1 MHKTARNITQFE
13 WDGLLTGSLPRG
25 CEQCLKGAKL
35 VIFATGK
42 CRNPLCRS
50 YCPISSERRDKDIVY
65 ANERKIGKW
74 NSKSGLEV
82 VIKEA
87 ENAGSEGAS
96 FTGGNPLL
104 VADRVIEVAKNL
116 KKHFGTAF
124 HLHLYA
130 PVYHLKNRLLD
141 KLCLVIDEIR
151 FHPTSLKELL
161 MLDQAFLK
169 NWDFGI
175 EVPAFPGQ
183 ERYLIAIAEWLE
195 SKTLKYEKNS
205 FLNINQLE
213 SSESNYRFLLESG
226 FSHEKS
232 SLAAIAGSSQTAS
245 AVVRWVSSNLEQT
258 AAHYCPSS
266 AKDSVQFPARL
277 LRYARNMAQP
287 FDIIREEGPH
297 RGLLIRGT
305 IRGKRSL
312 TRQQQERI
320 KTILLEELEIPEDQI
335 AWDSNKER
343 FLVNPLIL
351 EDLASDI
358 RDISRLE
365 GFDLLFGIVE
375 EYPTADGLET
385 GFDPL

>member
-1 MHKTARNITQFE
+1 MHNTARRITQFE
-13 WDGLLTGSLPRG
+13 WDGLLTGSLPIG

-42 CRNPLCRS
+42 CINPLCRS
-50 YCPISSERRDKDIVY
+50 YCPISAERRDKDIVY
-65 ANERKIGKW
+65 ANERKLGKW
-74 NSKSGLEV
+74 NSKSGLET

-104 VADRVIEVAKNL
+104 VVDRVIEVAKNL
-116 KKHFGTAF
+116 KKHFGTTF

-130 PVYHLKNRLLD
+130 PVNHLKNRWLD

-151 FHPTSLKELL
+151 FHPTSLEELL

-195 SKTLKYEKNS
+195 GKALKYEKTP

-213 SSESNYRFLLESG
+213 SSESNYRFLLKSG
-226 FSHEKS
+226 FDHEKN
-232 SLAAIAGSSQTAS
+232 SLVAIAGSSKTAS
-245 AVVRWVSSNLEQT
+245 AVVSWVSNNLEQT
-258 AAHYCPSS
+258 TAHYCPSS
-266 AKDSVQFPARL
+266 AKDSVQLPARL

-297 RGLLIRGT
+297 RGLLIRGA
-305 IRGKRSL
+305 IRGRKSL
-312 TRQQQERI
+312 TKHQQERL
-320 KTILLEELEIPEDQI
+320 KTILLEKLEIPEDQI
-335 AWDSNKER
+335 AWDPNRER

-351 EDLASDI
+351 EELASEI
-358 RDISRLE
+358 RDISRVEDL
-365 GFDLLFGIVE
+365 DLLFGIVE
-375 EYPTADGLET
+375 EYPTADGLKT
-385 GFDPL
+385 GYDPL

>member
-1 MHKTARNITQFE
+1 MHKAARRITQFE
-13 WDGLLTGSLPRG
+13 WDGLLAGLLPMG
-25 CEQCLKGAKL
+25 CQQCLNGAKL

-42 CRNPLCRS
+42 CKNPLCRS
-50 YCPISSERRDKDIVY
+50 YCPISTERRDKDIVY
-65 ANERKIGKW
+65 ANERKIGNW
-74 NSKSGLEV
+74 NSKSGLET

-104 VADRVIEVAKNL
+104 VVDHVIEAAKNL
-116 KKHFGTAF
+116 KIHFGTTF

-130 PVYHLKNRLLD
+130 PVYHLKNRWLD

-151 FHPTSLKELL
+151 FHPTSLEELC

-195 SKTLKYEKNS
+195 SKALKYEKAP

-213 SSESNYRFLLESG
+213 SSESNYRFLLKSG
-226 FSHEKS
+226 LSHEKD
-232 SLAAIAGSSQTAS
+232 SLVAIAGSSQTAS
-245 AVVRWVSSNLEQT
+245 AVVSWVSKNLELT
-258 AAHYCPSS
+258 TAHYCPSS

-297 RGLLIRGT
+297 RGLLIRGA
-305 IRGKRSL
+305 IRGKQSL
-312 TRQQQERI
+312 TKHEQERL
-320 KTILLEELEIPEDQI
+320 KAILLEKLEIPEDQI
-335 AWDSNKER
+335 AWDPNKKR

-351 EDLASDI
+351 EDCACEI
-358 RDISRLE
+358 RDFSEEEDL
-365 GFDLLFGIVE
+365 DLLLGIVE

-385 GFDPL
+385 GYDPL